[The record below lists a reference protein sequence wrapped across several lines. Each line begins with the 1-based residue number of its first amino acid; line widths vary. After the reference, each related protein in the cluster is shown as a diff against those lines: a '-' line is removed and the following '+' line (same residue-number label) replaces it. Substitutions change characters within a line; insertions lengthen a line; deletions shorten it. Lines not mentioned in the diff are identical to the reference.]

1 MTKIHI
7 KAIAQVL
14 GIWAL
19 LVLFYILINIFI
31 YD

>member
-19 LVLFYILINIFI
+19 LALFYILINIFI